1 MRNSRAISAA
11 ALMMMVLLACAT
23 SPLLARPVV
32 EESKTVVDD
41 IEKCW
46 AAVIGASGCIQDVL
60 SSFFTG
66 IISISPQCCVA
77 IEGIS
82 DNCFAKIFP
91 FLGVGFNPLLKS
103 FCVTQSGATPP
114 PTA

>member
-1 MRNSRAISAA
+1 MI
-11 ALMMMVLLACAT
+11 MVVLACIV
-23 SPLLARPVV
+23 SPSMARPVV

-41 IEKCW
+41 IEQCW
-46 AAVIGASGCIQDVL
+46 ATVIGAEGCMQDMF

-66 IISISPQCCVA
+66 RIRVSLQCCTA

-82 DNCFAKIFP
+82 DNCFSKIFP
-91 FLGVGFNPLLKS
+91 FVSIGFNPLIKA
-103 FCVTQSGATPP
+103 FCVTQRGAAPS

>member
-1 MRNSRAISAA
+1 MRNTGAISAA
-11 ALMMMVLLACAT
+11 ALMMMVVLACAT
-23 SPLLARPVV
+23 SPLLARSVV
-32 EESKTVVDD
+32 EESKTIVDD

-46 AAVIGASGCIQDVL
+46 ATVIRASGCIQDVF

-66 IISISPQCCVA
+66 RISLSPQCCTA

-91 FLGVGFNPLLKS
+91 FLDFGFNPLLKS
-103 FCVTQSGATPP
+103 FCVAQSGAAPS

>member
-1 MRNSRAISAA
+1 MKNARAISAA
-11 ALMMMVLLACAT
+11 ALMMLVVLSCTA
-23 SPLLARPVV
+23 SPSLARPVV
-32 EESKTVVDD
+32 ESKTIVDD

-46 AAVIGASGCIQDVL
+46 AAVIGASGCIQDVF

-66 IISISPQCCVA
+66 RISLSPQCCVA

-82 DNCFAKIFP
+82 DNCFAKIFF
-91 FLGVGFNPLLKS
+91 FLDVSFNPLLKS
-103 FCVTQSGATPP
+103 FCIAQGGATPP